1 MNGGQAMKY
10 DGYEIGA
17 HIRQLRKNKKM
28 TVAELSDKTGL
39 SNSSINQI
47 EQGGRNLSIN
57 SLYLLMAAFQCD
69 ANTIF
74 NIEEKGL
81 PCENSIDKK
90 IEELPGVQATY
101 LKKSFIFMIEQAKQ
115 AV

>member
-1 MNGGQAMKY
+1 
-10 DGYEIGA
+10 
-17 HIRQLRKNKKM
+17 
-28 TVAELSDKTGL
+28 
-39 SNSSINQI
+39 
-47 EQGGRNLSIN
+47 
-57 SLYLLMAAFQCD
+57 MAAFQCD
-69 ANTIF
+69 ANTIL